1 MSTSTLDRV
10 MGQAEDAAN
19 NFREPSTNRELVA
32 QTGGA
37 VAQRGNS
44 SAPSLAG
51 IQEAGG
57 ISVDQYLQ
65 LKFEGFTVNEPA
77 GIFDDDI
84 KATIDMSEVVP
95 ITQIRSTRNGQ
106 TEFYKSYNGFST
118 PSGESFAQVEAR
130 LRATPDTVVTGPY
143 QTAEIPFTVL
153 ADVTVPGKTGGVIPA
168 GQRIGT
174 TPPLTGVKFFSAF
187 LKALSAAG
195 ISQDTGVV
203 EVVLK
208 HSPQKNNKG
217 NKWGVVDFRLVG
229 EADVAE

>member
-1 MSTSTLDRV
+1 MANSPALDKI
-10 MGQAEDAAN
+10 MGQAEEAATA
-19 NFREPSTNRELVA
+19 FREPNTSVA
-32 QTGGA
+32 LRDTGSN
-37 VAQRGNS
+37 VATRSQS
-44 SAPSLAG
+44 SAPSLQG
-51 IQEAGG
+51 IQEQGG

-77 GIFDDDI
+77 GLFDSDI
-84 KATIDMSEVVP
+84 LARIDMSEVVP

-106 TEFYKSYNGFST
+106 TDFYKSYNGYST
-118 PSGESFAQVEAR
+118 PDGQSFEGILAR
-130 LRATPDTVVTGPY
+130 LKNTPDTVVTGPY
-143 QTAEIPFTVL
+143 TTAEIPFTVM

-195 ISQDTGVV
+195 ISQEVGVV
-203 EVVLK
+203 DVTLK

-217 NKWGVVDFRLVG
+217 NKWGVVEFALIG
-229 EADVAE
+229 EADEDE